1 MTFFLED
8 QVSALCFEKKQKAL
22 FVDFL
27 CCYFAN
33 GDEFVVFGLALIV
46 AGIVTRRPLVLQL
59 HKTDDG
65 TQEYA
70 EFLHIP
76 RRKFSDFG
84 V

>member
-1 MTFFLED
+1 MD
-8 QVSALCFEKKQKAL
+8 SRLCFKKKKAKKLYSLIFL
-22 FVDFL
+22 F
-27 CCYFAN
+27 CYFAN
-33 GDEFVVFGLALIV
+33 CDEFVVFGLALIV

>member
-1 MTFFLED
+1 MPCASKKSKKLYSLIFF
-8 QVSALCFEKKQKAL
+8 F
-22 FVDFL
+22 
-27 CCYFAN
+27 CYFAN
-33 GDEFVVFGLALIV
+33 FDEFVVFGLALIV